1 MKNTFIF
8 IFIFVIIFSCSTSKT
23 IENKDDLVLMPNDT
37 IRIANDELE
46 YEIIILEPGF
56 NTWMQT
62 TAKPRN
68 YYDQSYLETRNRIWV
83 TNYNIR
89 VNDIGSFSPQ
99 LYQNQINYQNGI
111 DYGYEVNYMLYNYFV
126 YFQLRYKQR
135 LGMFEPRI

>member
-8 IFIFVIIFSCSTSKT
+8 IFICVIILSCSTSKT
-23 IENKDDLVLMPNDT
+23 TENKDDLVLMPNDT

>member
-8 IFIFVIIFSCSTSKT
+8 IFICVIILSCSTSKT

>member
-8 IFIFVIIFSCSTSKT
+8 IFICVIIFSCSTSKT

>member
-8 IFIFVIIFSCSTSKT
+8 IFIFVIILSCSTSKT